1 MQRLAAA
8 LGYRDFRVLWLGACT
23 SSIGTWMQKVAQS
36 WLVLDL
42 TDSASYLALDAFLGE
57 LPILLF
63 TLIGGVVADRRDRRA
78 LLLASQVV
86 QMSSAFAL
94 AILVVGGWVQIWH
107 VLALSFLSGC
117 AQAFGGPA
125 YQSLIPSLV
134 HKDHLPNAVA
144 LNSIQFNIA
153 RVIGP
158 LLAGVTLHSL
168 GSASCFTVNGLSFLV
183 VIAAL
188 LSLHTPHVAPT
199 GQRRMLDELR
209 TGLEYVR
216 DEPAIRTLTVLAL
229 ASTFLGVPLLTF
241 LPVFA
246 RNVFHEGVGQ
256 YSQMMAWSGIG
267 AVAGAMV
274 VAWMGRFSRMGATA
288 LCVQVLFGVL
298 TVAFAYSQRALDQLR
313 AAGRHRR
320 GADGGVLAVHVA
332 GAAHRAQPHARP
344 RDEHLHGGVPRRDA
358 AGQPGDRPGHR
369 PHRRAGRHRRQRRA
383 AVGRRA
389 VVSAPSR
396 CAGRRMTF
404 DIARRRTYLPKSLMH
419 GSHVARPQAALR
431 RLALA
436 LILIAS
442 AAAPGSAQTS
452 RREALEAQRADK
464 AKALAPYAP
473 GKLESGLLWMEDSKF
488 TTEAVRPVRGL
499 VCPLWRPDQR
509 RRPRHGAGLQE
520 LALRRAGAVPHLGR
534 RLVPATTG
542 SSPAS

>member
-1 MQRLAAA
+1 MNQRDNLDASSIVVANRQSAICNLQSAIRSPFVDSAPASGPAPPVGATIGGPIVQRLAAA

-63 TLIGGVVADRRDRRA
+63 TLIGGVVADRRDRRV

-94 AILVVGGWVQIWH
+94 AVLVVGGWVQIWH

-144 LNSIQFNIA
+144 LNSIQFNLA

-158 LLAGVTLHSL
+158 LLAGVTLHTL

-188 LSLHTPHVAPT
+188 LSLHAPHVVPT

-256 YSQMMAWSGIG
+256 YSQMMAWSGVG
-267 AVAGAMV
+267 AVAGALV
-274 VAWMGRFSRMGATA
+274 VAWMGRFSRMGLTA

-298 TVAFAYSQRALDQLR
+298 TVAFAYSRALWISYALLVVSGAALMVVFSLFTSLVQLIAPNHMRGRVMSIYMVAFRGGMPLGSLVTGLAIDQVGAP
-313 AAGRHRR
+313 AAI
-320 GADGGVLAVHVA
+320 AVNGVLLSGVALWFLVRRHV
-332 GAAHRAQPHARP
+332 
-344 RDEHLHGGVPRRDA
+344 
-358 AGQPGDRPGHR
+358 
-369 PHRRAGRHRRQRRA
+369 
-383 AVGRRA
+383 
-389 VVSAPSR
+389 
-396 CAGRRMTF
+396 
-404 DIARRRTYLPKSLMH
+404 
-419 GSHVARPQAALR
+419 
-431 RLALA
+431 
-436 LILIAS
+436 
-442 AAAPGSAQTS
+442 PGSA
-452 RREALEAQRADK
+452 
-464 AKALAPYAP
+464 
-473 GKLESGLLWMEDSKF
+473 
-488 TTEAVRPVRGL
+488 
-499 VCPLWRPDQR
+499 
-509 RRPRHGAGLQE
+509 
-520 LALRRAGAVPHLGR
+520 
-534 RLVPATTG
+534 
-542 SSPAS
+542 

>member
-1 MQRLAAA
+1 MDSAPASGPAPPSSVSLGGPILQRLAAA

-42 TDSASYLALDAFLGE
+42 TNSASYLALDAFLGE

-63 TLIGGVVADRRDRRA
+63 TLIGGVVADRRDRKV
-78 LLLASQVV
+78 LLLVSQVV
-86 QMSSAFAL
+86 QMGSAFAL
-94 AILVVGGWVQIWH
+94 AILVVGGWVAIWH

-188 LSLHTPHVAPT
+188 LSLHTPHVAPV
-199 GQRRMLDELR
+199 GQRAMLKELR

-216 DEPAIRTLTVLAL
+216 DEAAIRTLIVLAL

-256 YSQMMAWSGIG
+256 YSQMMAYSGVG
-267 AVAGAMV
+267 AVAGALV
-274 VAWMGRFSRMGATA
+274 VAWLGRFTPDGPHRIVRAGAVWRA
-288 LCVQVLFGVL
+288 HGRVRVLARP
-298 TVAFAYSQRALDQLR
+298 VAELR
-313 AAGRHRR
+313 VARGQRR
-320 GADGGVLAVHVA
+320 GADGGLLPVHVA
-332 GAAHRAQPHARP
+332 GPAHRAQPHAWP
-344 RDEHLHGGVPRRDA
+344 GDEHLHDGLPRRDA
-358 AGQPGDRPGHR
+358 PGEPGHR
-369 PHRRAGRHRRQRRA
+369 PGDRSRRRAGRYCRQRRA
-383 AVGRRA
+383 PVRGRA
-389 VVSAPSR
+389 LVSAPS
-396 CAGRRMTF
+396 
-404 DIARRRTYLPKSLMH
+404 
-419 GSHVARPQAALR
+419 
-431 RLALA
+431 
-436 LILIAS
+436 
-442 AAAPGSAQTS
+442 
-452 RREALEAQRADK
+452 
-464 AKALAPYAP
+464 
-473 GKLESGLLWMEDSKF
+473 
-488 TTEAVRPVRGL
+488 
-499 VCPLWRPDQR
+499 
-509 RRPRHGAGLQE
+509 
-520 LALRRAGAVPHLGR
+520 
-534 RLVPATTG
+534 
-542 SSPAS
+542 